1 MALLRQLLLLPLLA
15 PLLAVLLVG
24 AVNPRPAV
32 RLQVLVWRTPALPIG
47 VWMVLAGAGGGLLSA
62 GATTL
67 ALRGTAAP
75 LRRQVRRPLETGWQP
90 PAAERP
96 APEDRTTEG
105 RAATRPAWDAEPPA
119 TSAGPSR
126 APGEPPPTVAVPY
139 RVIRRSASTA
149 APGAP
154 TPPVPGSAPATAS
167 ATATAASSA
176 SVASGA
182 DASWDSAADQD
193 W

>member
-47 VWMVLAGAGGGLLSA
+47 VWMLLAGAGGGLLSA

-67 ALRGTAAP
+67 ALRGTPPA
-75 LRRQVRRPLETGWQP
+75 LRRQVRRPLEPSWQAPASGRPAGWVATEQTVAEQAATAGAP
-90 PAAERP
+90 GPAEPAA
-96 APEDRTTEG
+96 A
-105 RAATRPAWDAEPPA
+105 
-119 TSAGPSR
+119 SAGPSR

-139 RVIRRSASTA
+139 RVIRRSAST
-149 APGAP
+149 G
-154 TPPVPGSAPATAS
+154 TT
-167 ATATAASSA
+167 TAAEPPPPTTGSRDTGT
-176 SVASGA
+176 VAPGA
-182 DASWDSAADQD
+182 DASWDSSADQD